1 MILVDG
7 IISTTPVT
15 LNENVDGTPYVNEE
29 YLPAK
34 ISASEDNTFYVRYN
48 AMRDEFEVKGANNQ
62 AYSLN
67 RYRRDIV
74 VEIIPLEKKYQVFG
88 FLDDD
93 ENENFGYFVYLT
105 DGNQKNVLF
114 KKEKVTFIN
123 EKFAY
128 TSYDTARP
136 ARYKRWDDK
145 FFIRVNDERLLQEI
159 PYSKKSFAKLFPD
172 HTSDILDFMK
182 SNKLK
187 LRKEED
193 LKQILNYINTL

>member
-1 MILVDG
+1 M
-7 IISTTPVT
+7 
-15 LNENVDGTPYVNEE
+15 NENVDGTPYVNEE

-105 DGNQKNVLF
+105 DGNQKNVLSSPLC
-114 KKEKVTFIN
+114 N
-123 EKFAY
+123 
-128 TSYDTARP
+128 
-136 ARYKRWDDK
+136 
-145 FFIRVNDERLLQEI
+145 
-159 PYSKKSFAKLFPD
+159 
-172 HTSDILDFMK
+172 
-182 SNKLK
+182 
-187 LRKEED
+187 
-193 LKQILNYINTL
+193 